1 MRLYVVSHL
10 NAKAT
15 QLATGWDLRE
25 DSASDSQP
33 FSTGKIN
40 GAHARK
46 RGSVSAGFL
55 LSVEQMSSVKLLLTP
70 GSKAHETAAELVVSA
85 AIPKTPEI
93 LDWPADF

>member
-1 MRLYVVSHL
+1 VRLYVVSHL
-10 NAKAT
+10 NAKAA

-55 LSVEQMSSVKLLLTP
+55 LSVEQMSSAKLLLTP
-70 GSKAHETAAELVVSA
+70 GSKRWISMVRAEREIKA
-85 AIPKTPEI
+85 KTSGKLLGQRQI
-93 LDWPADF
+93 

>member
-1 MRLYVVSHL
+1 VRPCVVSHL

-15 QLATGWDLRE
+15 QLATGWDLRK

-55 LSVEQMSSVKLLLTP
+55 LSVEQMSSVKLLSTP
-70 GSKAHETAAELVVSA
+70 GSKRSISMVRAEREIKAETSGKLLGQRQ
-85 AIPKTPEI
+85 I
-93 LDWPADF
+93 

>member
-1 MRLYVVSHL
+1 VRLYVVSHL

-55 LSVEQMSSVKLLLTP
+55 LSVEQMSSVKLLSTS
-70 GSKAHETAAELVVSA
+70 GSKRWISMVRAEREIKAETSGKLLGQRQ
-85 AIPKTPEI
+85 I
-93 LDWPADF
+93 

>member
-1 MRLYVVSHL
+1 MRPWVVSHL
-10 NAKAT
+10 NAKPT
-15 QLATGWDLRE
+15 QLAMGWDLRE

-55 LSVEQMSSVKLLLTP
+55 LSVEQMSSVK
-70 GSKAHETAAELVVSA
+70 A
-85 AIPKTPEI
+85 
-93 LDWPADF
+93 PAQKNTVWHSPNRKPPP

>member
-55 LSVEQMSSVKLLLTP
+55 LSVEQMSSVK
-70 GSKAHETAAELVVSA
+70 A
-85 AIPKTPEI
+85 
-93 LDWPADF
+93 PAQKNTVWRSPNRKPPP

>member
-46 RGSVSAGFL
+46 RGSVSAAFL
-55 LSVEQMSSVKLLLTP
+55 LSVEQMSSVKLLSTS
-70 GSKAHETAAELVVSA
+70 GSKRWISMVRAER
-85 AIPKTPEI
+85 EI
-93 LDWPADF
+93 RRRPAENY

>member
-55 LSVEQMSSVKLLLTP
+55 LSVEQMSSVKSPAQRIPYSVL
-70 GSKAHETAAELVVSA
+70 KQESA
-85 AIPKTPEI
+85 TLSA
-93 LDWPADF
+93 

>member
-1 MRLYVVSHL
+1 MRPYVVSHL

-70 GSKAHETAAELVVSA
+70 GSKRWISMVRAEREIKAETSGKLLGQRQ
-85 AIPKTPEI
+85 I
-93 LDWPADF
+93 

>member
-1 MRLYVVSHL
+1 MRPYVVSHL

-46 RGSVSAGFL
+46 RGSVSPGFL
-55 LSVEQMSSVKLLLTP
+55 LSVEQMSSLKLLSTP
-70 GSKAHETAAELVVSA
+70 GSKRWISMVRAEREIKAETSGKLLGQRQ
-85 AIPKTPEI
+85 I
-93 LDWPADF
+93 